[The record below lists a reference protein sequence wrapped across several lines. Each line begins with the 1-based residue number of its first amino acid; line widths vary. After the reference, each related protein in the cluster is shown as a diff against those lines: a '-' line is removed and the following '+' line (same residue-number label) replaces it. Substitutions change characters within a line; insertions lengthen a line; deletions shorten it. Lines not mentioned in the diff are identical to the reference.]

1 MATSGLYGNSSESIG
16 LYGNTNVFGGTY
28 FQWFIFQENNGQPVT
43 PTGGS
48 WDFTTNTGTPPTGWT
63 TTVASVPTTPVWF
76 STSFVDSRN
85 PTVFVWS
92 APSLLTSSNSIYAS
106 AYAETFTGNGTQTV
120 FTLANSPVTVNNT
133 DVSINGVVQV
143 PGVDYTINAVTLTTT
158 TAVPNRSVMLVKY
171 KQSLPNSYYGLASN
185 VGFTPVG
192 AITSTNVQSA
202 IAEVVTD
209 LALSSGSSTV
219 GYLPAGTGAVATT
232 VQTKLRESVSVKDFG
247 AVGNGTTD
255 DTAAIQAA
263 IDYALSK
270 YVRVFSG
277 GGATFPAVMVK
288 VIFPAGIYKTSGTL
302 TMNTGGY
309 ATCVLEGEGQACIY
323 YSGTGNA
330 IYLRPIDPGLPLMT
344 TPSQIRNLTFRG
356 AGTKQGIAIYLET
369 MTNGVIYNCNIWN
382 FDTGIRISGAEAYD
396 IDLCQQAI
404 DTCNFGVI
412 IEQSANQIRPNLCMI
427 RNAYFISCSTKS
439 VWIRNNGV
447 GSGASGGVLSLR
459 DINFQGS
466 STIALHVDTP
476 GEIAGTGTVSVDR
489 CWFEGYGSKAVY
501 LNNGRITYNNCFFTN
516 NGTTSSDTMLYL
528 NDTVST
534 MDFYYCTFHASVTPS
549 GNCHIN
555 ITNPTVNY
563 PYLSKNVTTERL
575 LTRVDGIPAV
585 LVGYNGTIGLGN
597 SVAATQIVGVVS
609 TASGITTLL
618 APAGYQDVYDLA
630 PAGGGQFIVTG
641 FQSDG
646 GRVWKGFWT
655 LSSDGSSGNTVTVIQ
670 STYITVS
677 TSGAMLRITNSHPTI
692 SQNLFWSIVRIA

>member
-1 MATSGLYGNSSESIG
+1 MPAVSISTTPKLQFFDLNGAPLSGGLLYTYEAGSTTPLATYTDSTGVSA
-16 LYGNTNVFGGTY
+16 NTNPIVLDSRGEANVWLEGAIYKFALYTSVGVLIWTVDNIGAFATLA
-28 FQWFIFQENNGQPVT
+28 QLAAS
-43 PTGGS
+43 GGS
-48 WDFTTNTGTPPTGWT
+48 N
-63 TTVASVPTTPVWF
+63 
-76 STSFVDSRN
+76 
-85 PTVFVWS
+85 
-92 APSLLTSSNSIYAS
+92 LI
-106 AYAETFTGNGTQTV
+106 
-120 FTLANSPVTVNNT
+120 
-133 DVSINGVVQV
+133 
-143 PGVDYTINAVTLTTT
+143 
-158 TAVPNRSVMLVKY
+158 
-171 KQSLPNSYYGLASN
+171 
-185 VGFTPVG
+185 
-192 AITSTNVQSA
+192 
-202 IAEVVTD
+202 
-209 LALSSGSSTV
+209 

-232 VQTKLRESVSVKDFG
+232 VQTKLRESVSVMDFG
-247 AVGNGTTD
+247 AVGDGVAD
-255 DTAAIQAA
+255 DTTAIQAA

-270 YVRVFSG
+270 YVRLFDG

-323 YSGTGNA
+323 YHGTGNA

-382 FDTGIRISGAEAYD
+382 FDIGIRISGAETYD

-459 DINFQGS
+459 DINFQGG

-489 CWFEGYGSKAVY
+489 CWFEGYGSTAIY
-501 LNNGRITYNNCFFTN
+501 LNNGRITCNNCFFTN
-516 NGTTSSDTMLYL
+516 NGTTSLDTMVYL
-528 NDTVST
+528 NDTIST
-534 MDFYYCTFHASVTPS
+534 MDFYYCAFHASVTPS

-555 ITNPTVNY
+555 IINPTVNY
-563 PYLSKNVTTERL
+563 PYLSENVTTERL

-609 TASGITTLL
+609 TASGITALL
-618 APAGYQDVYDLA
+618 APSAYEDVYNLA
-630 PAGGGQFIVTG
+630 TAGGGQFIVTS

-646 GRVWKGFWT
+646 GRNWKGFWA
-655 LSSDGSSGNTVTVIQ
+655 LSSDGGSGNTVTVIQ
-670 STYITVS
+670 STYITIS
-677 TSGAMLRITNSHPTI
+677 TSGTMLRITNTEPTI
-692 SQNLFWSIVRIA
+692 SQSLSWSIVRIA